1 MSKLLV
7 ELLQAKEPLFSN
19 ALKQLE
25 QASGHDGEDVRLT
38 ADIIERFN
46 AKVREL
52 GLDPQDSTGKEI
64 YNALLNL
71 AKEHDEHLAK
81 EIGGTDPEN
90 VNEMVPLVINV
101 INKTDMPRS
110 CWVLKKSVAKSFL
123 KETPPPK
130 IMEILG
136 YTSIDSMLKKENLF
150 EIYGALRF
158 AESDEWLNEFNKNYE
173 RLTPSDF
180 ETRDIE
186 LVQMPKERWGDIAAH
201 FIQKK
206 RHLNTHLK
214 ELGVVLILPATEER
228 MPGITTK
235 VFSLTFHYYNE
246 VRLYSSFFKMQ
257 QVKKDFGKIFVDTL
271 LADPGDAA
279 IMAGQHIHWR
289 VIQRYFGKL
298 KDEYHPEI
306 FEPHVQPEDLHWR
319 HAEEQMYKVD
329 PELAFWK
336 DLDFVG
342 MMYDGR
348 PLTMNLMD
356 ISLSYS
362 NGIPYEERYIY
373 HFMESLW
380 NEVFMRYM
388 GKKTLEEQILK
399 QLDND
404 MIEPED
410 LA

>member
-1 MSKLLV
+1 MSHILEDLLK
-7 ELLQAKEPLFSN
+7 AKQPLFSH
-19 ALKQLE
+19 ALDQLE
-25 QASGHDGEDVRLT
+25 KASGKDGVDVRLT
-38 ADIIERFN
+38 ADIVEKFN
-46 AKVREL
+46 KKVKQL
-52 GLDPQDSTGKEI
+52 GLDPNDSTGKEI
-64 YNALLNL
+64 YQALINL

-81 EIGGTDPEN
+81 KIGGKDPTDVE
-90 VNEMVPLVINV
+90 EMVPLVIDV
-101 INKTDMPRS
+101 VNKTDMPRK
-110 CWVLKKSVAKSFL
+110 CWALKKSVAKSFL
-123 KETPPPK
+123 KEMPPKK
-130 IMEILG
+130 IMERLG
-136 YTSIDSMLKKENLF
+136 YRSIDSMLKSENLF

-158 AESDEWLNEFNKNYE
+158 AEDGEWLNEFNKNYE

-186 LVQMPKERWGDIAAH
+186 LVRMPGDRWGDIAEH
-201 FIQKK
+201 FVEKK

-214 ELGVVLILPATEER
+214 ELGAVIILPSSVKK

-246 VRLYSSFFKMQ
+246 VRLYSSFFKTL
-257 QVKKDFGKIFVDTL
+257 QVKKDFGKIFVETL
-271 LADPGDAA
+271 LADPGKSA

-319 HAEEQMYKVD
+319 RAEEQMYDID
-329 PELAFWK
+329 PELEFWK
-336 DLDFVG
+336 DLDYVG
-342 MMYDGR
+342 MMYDDR

-356 ISLSYS
+356 VSLSYS
-362 NGIPYEERYIY
+362 NQIPYEERYVY

-380 NEVFMRYM
+380 NEVFIRYM

-404 MIEPED
+404 LIEPEN
-410 LA
+410 L